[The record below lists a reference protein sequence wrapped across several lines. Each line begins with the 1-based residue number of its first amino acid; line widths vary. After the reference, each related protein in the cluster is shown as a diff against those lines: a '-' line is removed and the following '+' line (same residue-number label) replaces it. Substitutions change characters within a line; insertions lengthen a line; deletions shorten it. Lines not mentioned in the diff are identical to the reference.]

1 MQDYHLHT
9 PLCKHAEGEM
19 EEYVETAIE
28 NGMTE
33 ICFSDHIPLPG
44 GFDMEHRMSLE
55 DMESYLEK
63 ISILKRRYREIKIL
77 AGIEADYIEG
87 YEEYLEG
94 FLSTYPLDLVIMSIH
109 FIRRWPPGQWVFDF
123 EYTKKTIRQ
132 KYKDYLNAMIK
143 GIKTG
148 LFDIVGHLDLIK
160 QPRFPVLKTNQN
172 EVKQVLEATIQEDMS
187 IELNFSG
194 LWKPINDLYPC
205 LDILEMVVAKDIP
218 IVMSSDAHSPEYVGA
233 CFDELL
239 NHLFN
244 YKGIKIASY
253 QRRKRTINKLFQP
266 EDELFYE

>member
-1 MQDYHLHT
+1 
-9 PLCKHAEGEM
+9 M
-19 EEYVETAIE
+19 EEYVEAAIE
-28 NGMTE
+28 NGLTE

-44 GFDMEHRMSLE
+44 GFDIKHRMSLE
-55 DMESYLEK
+55 EMEPYIEK
-63 ISILKRRYREIKIL
+63 ITILKRRYREISIL
-77 AGIEADYIEG
+77 MGIEADYIEG

-94 FLSTYPLDLVIMSIH
+94 FLATYPFDLVIMGIH

-132 KYKDYLNAMIK
+132 IYKDYLYAMTK

-160 QPRFPVLKTNQN
+160 RPGLPLLSTNQN
-172 EVKQVLEATIQEDMS
+172 EVKQVLEAAASENMS
-187 IELNFSG
+187 IELNVSG

-205 LDILEMVVAKDIP
+205 LEILEMIVAKGLP
-218 IVMSSDAHSPEYVGA
+218 IVMSSDAHQPEYVGA

-244 YKGIKIASY
+244 YQGIKLARYS
-253 QRRKRTINKLFQP
+253 RRKATINKLGQP
-266 EDELFYE
+266 EDNLFY